1 MPSLQPT
8 EKTMSNSKLALLG
21 GSPVISAQLQ
31 GFHSIGEDEVSAAS
45 EVIRGGV
52 LSAYIGA
59 LGPGFMGG
67 QNVQQFE
74 SQVAA
79 YFGVKHAIA
88 VNSWT
93 SGLIA
98 AVGAIGLEPGDEI
111 ITTPWTMAATATA
124 ILHWNGIPVF
134 ADIDP
139 ETYNICPK
147 SVEKLV
153 TKRTKAI
160 FAVDIFGQTSD
171 MAALREIANRHGLKL
186 LSDTAQSPGARTGDI
201 YTGTLADIGG
211 FSLNYHKHIHCGE
224 GGVLVTN
231 DDRLAERLCL
241 IRNHA
246 EAVIRSDDPAELCNM
261 LGYNFRM
268 GEIEAAIASVQLT
281 KLAPRIASRQ
291 RIAAE
296 LDAGLSALMGIK
308 VPKVSEG
315 ATHVYYVYGLTLDV
329 KALGVCRARI
339 VEALRAEGVPSLMA
353 GYQNLHLLPLFRH
366 KIAYGTKGFPW
377 NSPYCSTVIE
387 YGPGLCPVAEKL
399 HAESFLGLNI
409 CMNELPTEDVALII
423 EAFQKVWGRLDQL
436 KA

>member
-1 MPSLQPT
+1 MGKEL
-8 EKTMSNSKLALLG
+8 LALHG
-21 GSPVISAQLQ
+21 GAPVISTPLAA
-31 GFHSIGEDEVSAAS
+31 FKSIGEDEVAVVS

-59 LGPGFMGG
+59 PGPGFMGG
-67 QNVQQFE
+67 NQVRRFEQQ
-74 SQVAA
+74 AA
-79 YFGVKHAIA
+79 EYFGVKHAVA

-98 AVGAIGLEPGDEI
+98 AIGAIGLEPGDEV

-139 ETYNICPK
+139 DTFNICPQ
-147 SVEKLV
+147 SVAKLI
-153 TKRTKAI
+153 TRRTKAI
-160 FAVDIFGQTSD
+160 MAVDIFGQSAD
-171 MAALREIANRHGLKL
+171 MPALRALAEKHGLKL
-186 LSDTAQSPGARTGDI
+186 LCDTAQAPGARVGDKF
-201 YTGTLADIGG
+201 TGTFADIGG

-246 EAVIRSDDPAELCNM
+246 EAVVRSNDPAQLCNM

-281 KLAPRIASRQ
+281 KLAARVESRQ
-291 RIAAE
+291 RIAKE
-296 LDAGLSALMGIK
+296 LNEGLSLLPSLR
-308 VPKVSEG
+308 VPKVSAG
-315 ATHVYYVYGLTLDV
+315 ATHVYYVYGITLDV
-329 KALGVCRARI
+329 EALSVSRNRI
-339 VEALRAEGVPSLMA
+339 VEALRSEGVPSLMV
-353 GYQNLHLLPLFRH
+353 GYQNLHLLPMFRNR
-366 KIAYGTKGFPW
+366 IAYGTQGFPW
-377 NSPYCSTVIE
+377 NSPYCTNKIE
-387 YGPGLCPVAEKL
+387 YGPGMCPVAEEL
-399 HAESFLGLNI
+399 HGRTFLGLNI

-423 EAFQKVWGRLDQL
+423 EAFHKVWRNIDAL
-436 KA
+436 KTYER

>member
-1 MPSLQPT
+1 
-8 EKTMSNSKLALLG
+8 MSKERLALHG
-21 GSPVISAQLQ
+21 GAPVIPAPLA
-31 GFHSIGEDEVSAAS
+31 GFKSISEDEVKVVS

-59 LGPGFMGG
+59 PGAGFMGG
-67 QNVQQFE
+67 PRVREFE
-74 SQVAA
+74 RQAA
-79 YFGVKHAIA
+79 EYFGVKHAVA

-98 AVGAIGLEPGDEI
+98 AIGAIGLEPGDEV

-139 ETYNICPK
+139 DTFNICPK
-147 SVEKLV
+147 SVAKLI
-153 TKRTKAI
+153 TSRTRAI
-160 FAVDIFGQTSD
+160 MAVDIFGQSAD
-171 MAALREIANRHGLKL
+171 IPALRALAEQHDLKL
-186 LSDTAQSPGARTGDI
+186 LCDTAQAPGACVGEALA
-201 YTGTLADIGG
+201 GTFADIGG

-246 EAVIRSDDPAELCNM
+246 EAVIRSDDPADLCNM

-268 GEIEAAIASVQLT
+268 GEIEAAIASVQLP
-281 KLAPRIASRQ
+281 KLAFRVESRQ

-296 LDAGLSALMGIK
+296 LNAGLSELKGIK

-329 KALGVCRARI
+329 DGLGVPRERI

-377 NSPYCSTVIE
+377 NSPYCSSKIQ
-387 YGPGLCPVAEKL
+387 YGQGLCPVAEKL
-399 HAESFLGLNI
+399 HSETFLGLNI
-409 CMNELPTEDVALII
+409 CMNELPTEDVSVII
-423 EAFQKVWGRLDQL
+423 EAFRKVWSQLDQL
-436 KA
+436 KTRTC

>member
-1 MPSLQPT
+1 
-8 EKTMSNSKLALLG
+8 MSKDILAIHG
-21 GSPVISAQLQ
+21 GTPVIS
-31 GFHSIGEDEVSAAS
+31 GPMTHFKSVGEDEVTVVS
-45 EVIRGGV
+45 EVIRSGV

-59 LGPGFMGG
+59 AGPGFMGG
-67 QNVQQFE
+67 TQVRKFE
-74 SQVAA
+74 RQAA
-79 YFGVKHAIA
+79 EYFGVKHAIG

-124 ILHWNGIPVF
+124 ILHWNGIPIF
-134 ADIDP
+134 ADIDS
-139 ETYNICPK
+139 ETFNICPK
-147 SVEKLV
+147 SVETLI

-160 FAVDIFGQTSD
+160 FAVDIFGQSAD
-171 MAALREIANRHGLKL
+171 IPALRELADRHGLKL
-186 LSDTAQSPGARTGDI
+186 LCDTAQAPGGKVGERF
-201 YTGTLADIGG
+201 TGTFADIGG

-281 KLAPRIASRQ
+281 KLAARVASRQ

-296 LDAGLSALMGIK
+296 LNAGLSSLPGLK
-308 VPKVSEG
+308 VPKVVEG
-315 ATHVYYVYGLTLDV
+315 ATHVYYVYGITLDV
-329 KALGVCRARI
+329 AALGVPRVRI
-339 VEALRAEGVPSLMA
+339 VDALRAEGVPSLMA

-377 NSPYCSTVIE
+377 TSPYCSSDIQ

-399 HAESFLGLNI
+399 HSETFIGLNV
-409 CMNELPTEDVALII
+409 CMNELPPEDVSLIVA
-423 EAFQKVWGRLDQL
+423 AFRKVWSQLDTL

>member
-1 MPSLQPT
+1 MDK
-8 EKTMSNSKLALLG
+8 EFLALHG
-21 GSPVISAQLQ
+21 GTPVISDPLTS
-31 GFHSIGEDEVSAAS
+31 FKSIGEDEVVAVTD
-45 EVIRGGV
+45 VIRGGV

-59 LGPGFMGG
+59 PGPGFMGG
-67 QNVQQFE
+67 VRVRNFE
-74 SQVAA
+74 REAA
-79 YFGVKHAIA
+79 EYFGVKHAVA

-98 AVGAIGLEPGDEI
+98 AIGAIGLEPGDEVV
-111 ITTPWTMAATATA
+111 TTPWTMAATATA
-124 ILHWNGIPVF
+124 ILHWSGIPVF

-139 ETYNICPK
+139 DTFNICPK
-147 SVEKLV
+147 SVAKLI
-153 TKRTKAI
+153 TPRTRAI
-160 FAVDIFGQTSD
+160 MAVDIFGQSAD
-171 MAALREIANRHGLKL
+171 IPALRALAEQHGLKL
-186 LSDTAQSPGARTGDI
+186 LCDTAQAPGARVGTAF
-201 YTGTLADIGG
+201 TGTFADIGG

-291 RIAAE
+291 RIAEE
-296 LDAGLSALMGIK
+296 LNAGLSALMGIK
-308 VPKVSEG
+308 VPKVSEC

-329 KALGVCRARI
+329 QALGVSRARI

-423 EAFQKVWGRLDQL
+423 KAFHKVWGRLDQL

>member
-1 MPSLQPT
+1 
-8 EKTMSNSKLALLG
+8 MSKEILAIHG
-21 GSPVISAQLQ
+21 GTPVISGPMAH
-31 GFHSIGEDEVSAAS
+31 FKSVGEDEVAAVS
-45 EVIRGGV
+45 EVIRSGV

-59 LGPGFMGG
+59 PGPGFMGG
-67 QNVQQFE
+67 TQVRQFE
-74 SQVAA
+74 RQAA
-79 YFGVKHAIA
+79 EYFGVKHAVA

-139 ETYNICPK
+139 ETFNICPK
-147 SVEKLV
+147 SVEKLI

-160 FAVDIFGQTSD
+160 IAVDIFGQSAD
-171 MAALREIANRHGLKL
+171 IPALRKLADQHGLKL
-186 LSDTAQSPGARTGDI
+186 LCDTAQAPGAKVGERF
-201 YTGTLADIGG
+201 TGTFADIGG

-246 EAVIRSDDPAELCNM
+246 EAVIRSEDPAELCNM
-261 LGYNFRM
+261 LGYNFRI

-281 KLAPRIASRQ
+281 KLAARVESRQ

-296 LDAGLSALMGIK
+296 LNAGLSSLPGLK
-308 VPKVSEG
+308 VPKVVEG
-315 ATHVYYVYGLTLDV
+315 ATHVYYVYGITIDV
-329 KALGVCRARI
+329 EALGVPRAPI
-339 VEALRAEGVPSLMA
+339 VDALRAEGVPALMA
-353 GYQNLHLLPLFRH
+353 GYQNLHLLPMFRH

-377 NSPYCSTVIE
+377 NSPYCTNDIQ

-399 HAESFLGLNI
+399 HSETFIGLNVCI
-409 CMNELPTEDVALII
+409 NELPPEDVLLIVA
-423 EAFQKVWGRLDQL
+423 AFHKVWSQLDTL
-436 KA
+436 KS